1 MSNPMIQLIVLAA
14 IAVFLIL
21 RLRGVLGTRDGFE
34 SPRVEEDRRPA
45 RDFEAVEDD
54 TRNPQSDDD
63 LADHVDAA
71 SPAYAA
77 LAAMKQ
83 AEPSFSLGEFLSGAK
98 QAYEMILLAFENG
111 DIEGVRPFLS
121 PEVAGA
127 FDGVIKA
134 RKEAG
139 QTVEAQFLGTRETA
153 LSSASFNPDN
163 AEAELT
169 VRFVGEMISAVKD
182 ADGNVIEGDP
192 KSPRKQRDSWTFE
205 RKMGSNDPNWRLVAT
220 GV

>member
-1 MSNPMIQLIVLAA
+1 MSNPMLQLIVLAA

-34 SPRVEEDRRPA
+34 RPQVNE
-45 RDFEAVEDD
+45 RPGNREFDPVVDD
-54 TRNPQSDDD
+54 TRSNAPDDD
-63 LADHVDAA
+63 LADHVDPS
-71 SPAYAA
+71 SPAYTA
-77 LAAMKQ
+77 LVAMKQ

-98 QAYEMILLAFENG
+98 YAYEMILVAFEKG
-111 DIEGVRPFLS
+111 DLDPVRAFLS
-121 PEVAGA
+121 PEVAAA
-127 FDGVIKA
+127 FDSVIESRCA
-134 RKEAG
+134 AG

-153 LSSASFNPDN
+153 LQA
-163 AEAELT
+163 AEYDPATRQAELT

-192 KSPRKQRDSWTFE
+192 KSPRKQRDSWSFE
-205 RKMGSNDPNWRLVAT
+205 RVMGSSDPNWRLVAT